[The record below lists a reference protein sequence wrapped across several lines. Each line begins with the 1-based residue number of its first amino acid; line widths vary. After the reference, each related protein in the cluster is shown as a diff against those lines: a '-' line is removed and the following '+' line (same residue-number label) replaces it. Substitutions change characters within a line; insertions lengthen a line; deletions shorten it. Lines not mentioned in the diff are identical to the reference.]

1 MNSRMKVQISFALIA
16 LLVLIVQNISRA
28 KVIFM
33 VSKQGNEKLKSY
45 HVHGTIV
52 AMLIYVKQ

>member
-1 MNSRMKVQISFALIA
+1 MKVQISFALIA

-28 KVIFM
+28 KVISM
-33 VSKQGNEKLKSY
+33 DSKQGSKKLHLY

-52 AMLIYVKQ
+52 AILIYVKK